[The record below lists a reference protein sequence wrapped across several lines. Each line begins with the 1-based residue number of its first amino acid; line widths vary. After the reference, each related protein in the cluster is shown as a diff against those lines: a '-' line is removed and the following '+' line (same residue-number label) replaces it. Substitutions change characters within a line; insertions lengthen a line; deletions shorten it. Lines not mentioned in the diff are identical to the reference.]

1 MRVVSHRRNTSR
13 LVYYVLVG
21 VQARQGFAVEM
32 GLTRRKHGIMAL
44 LNNKKYRATR
54 AIDLR
59 EALAVTAMGYTH
71 VLLAVDFSPSTERS
85 ARRAVELGR
94 RYGAR
99 LSLIH
104 VVEYLPIALDAE
116 LMLPPMAGV
125 EEQLMESARKRLTQL
140 AESLGEN
147 EAPRYVE
154 LGSTKLEI
162 LRVAEANKVD
172 LIVVGSHGRHGLAR
186 MLGSTASA
194 VLHGAHC
201 DVLAV
206 RAAD

>member
-1 MRVVSHRRNTSR
+1 M
-13 LVYYVLVG
+13 
-21 VQARQGFAVEM
+21 QGFAVEM
-32 GLTRRKHGIMAL
+32 RLTQRKHGIMAL
-44 LNNKKYRATR
+44 LNNRNYRATTV
-54 AIDLR
+54 IDLG
-59 EALAVTAMGYTH
+59 EVSAVTATEYEH
-71 VLLAVDFSPSTERS
+71 ILLAVDFSPGTERS
-85 ARRAVELGR
+85 ARRAVELAR

-104 VVEYLPIALDAE
+104 VVEYLPTALDAE

-125 EEQLMESARKRLTQL
+125 DEQLMENARKELAQL

-147 EAPRYVE
+147 EATRYVE

-172 LIVVGSHGRHGLAR
+172 LIVVGSHGRHGLAH

-201 DVLAV
+201 DVLAM
-206 RAAD
+206 RTAD

>member
-1 MRVVSHRRNTSR
+1 
-13 LVYYVLVG
+13 
-21 VQARQGFAVEM
+21 
-32 GLTRRKHGIMAL
+32 MA
-44 LNNKKYRATR
+44 NA
-54 AIDLR
+54 
-59 EALAVTAMGYTH
+59 YTH
-71 VLLAVDFSPSTERS
+71 VLLAVDFSPVTEPT
-85 ARRAVELGR
+85 ARRAVELAR

-104 VVEYLPIALDAE
+104 VVEYLPVALDAE

-125 EEQLMESARKRLTQL
+125 EEQLVENARRHLTQL
-140 AESLGEN
+140 AERLDVAD
-147 EAPRYVE
+147 APRHVE

-162 LRVAEANKVD
+162 LRLAEAERVD

-206 RAAD
+206 RAAV

>member
-1 MRVVSHRRNTSR
+1 VICRAPAEIFPKE
-13 LVYYVLVG
+13 VL
-21 VQARQGFAVEM
+21 AM
-32 GLTRRKHGIMAL
+32 T
-44 LNNKKYRATR
+44 AT
-54 AIDLR
+54 
-59 EALAVTAMGYTH
+59 GYTH
-71 VLLAVDFSPSTERS
+71 ILLAVDFSPSTKGS
-85 ARRAVELGR
+85 AQRAVELVR

-116 LMLPPMAGV
+116 LMLPPMTGV
-125 EEQLMESARKRLTQL
+125 EEQLMENARKHLGEL
-140 AESLGEN
+140 AASLGVN

-162 LRVAEANKVD
+162 LRVAETQGVD

-186 MLGSTASA
+186 VLGSTASA

-206 RAAD
+206 RTTG

>member
-1 MRVVSHRRNTSR
+1 MTGYSH
-13 LVYYVLVG
+13 
-21 VQARQGFAVEM
+21 
-32 GLTRRKHGIMAL
+32 I
-44 LNNKKYRATR
+44 
-54 AIDLR
+54 
-59 EALAVTAMGYTH
+59 
-71 VLLAVDFSPSTERS
+71 LLAVDFSPVTEHT
-85 ARRAVELGR
+85 AERAVELAG

-116 LMLPPMAGV
+116 LMVPPMAGI
-125 EEQLMESARKRLTQL
+125 EEQLMESARKQL
-140 AESLGEN
+140 AELAAKLKVD
-147 EAPRYVE
+147 EAARHVT

-162 LRVAEANKVD
+162 LRLAEIHEVD

-206 RAAD
+206 RSAG

>member
-1 MRVVSHRRNTSR
+1 MSGA
-13 LVYYVLVG
+13 Y
-21 VQARQGFAVEM
+21 
-32 GLTRRKHGIMAL
+32 KHI
-44 LNNKKYRATR
+44 
-54 AIDLR
+54 
-59 EALAVTAMGYTH
+59 
-71 VLLAVDFSPSTERS
+71 LLAVDFSPATEPT
-85 ARRAVELGR
+85 ARRAVELAQ

-104 VVEYLPIALDAE
+104 VVEYLPVPLDNE
-116 LMLPPMAGV
+116 LMLPPLAGV
-125 EEQLMESARKRLTQL
+125 EEQLMENARRRLAQL
-140 AESLGEN
+140 AERLDIVD
-147 EAPRYVE
+147 APRHVE

-162 LRVAEANKVD
+162 LRVAEMERAD

-206 RAAD
+206 RAAV

>member
-1 MRVVSHRRNTSR
+1 MT
-13 LVYYVLVG
+13 
-21 VQARQGFAVEM
+21 
-32 GLTRRKHGIMAL
+32 
-44 LNNKKYRATR
+44 AT
-54 AIDLR
+54 
-59 EALAVTAMGYTH
+59 GYTH
-71 VLLAVDFSPSTERS
+71 ILLAVDFSPSTEGS
-85 ARRAVELGR
+85 AQRAVELAH

-116 LMLPPMAGV
+116 LMLPPMTGV
-125 EEQLMESARKRLTQL
+125 EEQLMENARKHL
-140 AESLGEN
+140 AELAASLGEM

-162 LRVAEANKVD
+162 LRVAEMQGVD

-206 RAAD
+206 RTAGRT